1 MRSISESWGR
11 GSVRGEPGSGCESG
25 ADGGKVYLVEFFGLL
40 VEAVEDGFVFCV
52 DGRHDVVDEGEILRW
67 CYRGV

>member
-1 MRSISESWGR
+1 MRSISESWGWEV
-11 GSVRGEPGSGCESG
+11 SEVRAGSGCESG
-25 ADGGKVYLVEFFGLL
+25 ADGGEVYLVELFSFL

-52 DGRHDVVDEGEILRW
+52 DGRHDVVDVVRSRW